1 MDPITGMLIMAG
13 ANAAMGG
20 MKSAQARKQRKM
32 EAEMRAAE
40 IEASP
45 WTGKQATT
53 QISTASPSLW
63 ADMLGGAVSGL
74 GQAQALQQAGLF
86 KSAEPQGMVAP
97 QELAPEEYFMQS
109 QPQTMTWNR
118 MIPGQPTLMGRKYG
132 SSF

>member
-1 MDPITGMLIMAG
+1 MDPVTGMLIMAG

-20 MKSAQARKQRKM
+20 MKSAQARKQRRM

-40 IEASP
+40 LEASP

-53 QISTASPSLW
+53 QISTPSPSIW

-86 KSAEPQGMVAP
+86 TPSESVQMPVMSPEASSSYNYFQGSGP
-97 QELAPEEYFMQS
+97 S
-109 QPQTMTWNR
+109 IWNR
-118 MIPGQPTLMGRKYG
+118 MAPGQPTLMGR
-132 SSF
+132 